1 MPKSTLNTIRP
12 DVQIGADLCLFWL
25 KIAARLAVRGHG
37 FVEPNPMVGCVIV
50 DAKKNMVGW
59 GYHRKIGGAHAEV
72 EALKRAGSKAR
83 GATAI
88 VTLEPCA
95 HFGRTPPCVD
105 ALKNAGVA
113 CVVYGCADPNPDAAG
128 GAEKLRAHGIETH
141 LLECEETRELNAP
154 FVKRVRTG
162 LPWVMAKWA
171 QTVDGCVAT
180 RDYDSK
186 WISCDRSRRMVHRER
201 GRVDAILT
209 GIGTVMHD
217 DPQLTAREVRL
228 RRNAIRVV
236 IDPELALPL
245 SAALVQTAR
254 KYKTVVAT
262 LAKSFSERSEHRR
275 ALGDLGVGCMKQ
287 HSDFRGLL
295 AALRKEY
302 GVSTV
307 LVEAGG
313 GLTGELLKENVID
326 EAWVFVGPKVLGD
339 REAIHPARGLSPLS
353 IHDSISVRLL
363 SVRRRDQDAL
373 LHYLFE
379 EPKSAGSIGNASV
392 AG

>member
-1 MPKSTLNTIRP
+1 MPKSTPTTIRP
-12 DVQIGADLCLFWL
+12 DVHIGADFWL
-25 KIAARLAVRGHG
+25 ESMKMAVRLAVRGHG
-37 FVEPNPMVGCVIV
+37 NVEPNPMVGCVIV
-50 DAKKNMVGW
+50 DAKRNLVGW

-72 EALKRAGSKAR
+72 EALKRAGTKAR

-95 HFGRTPPCVD
+95 HVGRTPPCVD
-105 ALKNAGVA
+105 ALKNAGVIR
-113 CVVYGCADPNPDAAG
+113 VVYGCVDPNPLAAG
-128 GAEKLRAHGIETH
+128 GAEQLRAHGIETH
-141 LLECEETRELNAP
+141 LLECPQTRELNAP
-154 FVKRVRTG
+154 FVKRVQTG

-180 RDYDSK
+180 RAYDSK
-186 WISCDRSRRMVHRER
+186 WISCERSRRMVHRQR

-209 GIGTVMHD
+209 GIGTIMHD
-217 DPQLTAREVRL
+217 DPQLTARDVHL
-228 RRNAIRVV
+228 RRDAIRVV
-236 IDPELALPL
+236 IDPALTMPL

-254 KYKTVVAT
+254 QHKTVVAT

-287 HSDFRGLL
+287 HSDFRGLF

-326 EAWVFVGPKVLGD
+326 EAWVFVGPKVVGD
-339 REAIHPARGLSPLS
+339 REAIHAARGLAPLA
-353 IHDSISVRLL
+353 IQDSISVRLL

-373 LHYLFE
+373 LHYRFE